1 MNLDAKQSTLVK
13 GTTILMTRS
22 KQHTDK
28 YKSNS
33 NKTKEGSFIHRHLKE
48 KHPGKEPN
56 MKLQVEKT
64 FRDNLSR
71 QITESVY
78 IYRTEQQTE
87 YELMNTKSEWNAP
100 TLYTVRRE
108 IGHG

>member
-1 MNLDAKQSTLVK
+1 M
-13 GTTILMTRS
+13 
-22 KQHTDK
+22 
-28 YKSNS
+28 Y
-33 NKTKEGSFIHRHLKE
+33 RHLAE

-56 MKLQVEKT
+56 MKIQVEKT
-64 FRDNLSR
+64 FHDNLTR

-78 IYRTEQQTE
+78 IFRTEQQTDF
-87 YELMNTKSEWNAP
+87 ELMNTKSEWNAP